1 MTPTNKN
8 LQDLFKTYVAK
19 SEDEEKFRKAHVIST
34 VDNNDKKLGP
44 KDDQFVATTKTYERD
59 STHHGYEAGGDEK
72 VYSEE
77 VLDEMSSKMKM
88 KLGLYGKKKKMEEEA
103 DYSEKGDAERIRK
116 RQEGW
121 QKTFDAQ
128 KAMEKKAAAIKHAD
142 EFLKRY
148 NKKKMEE
155 EVEELDETSK
165 AKLGR
170 YINKAKDS
178 IDMTSYRSGIKDGT
192 AISRNDPYTS
202 NNPLEKKLS
211 KRHKG
216 IEMAVKKLTRE
227 EAEQI
232 DELSKDTYRSYAD
245 KASRDYLSGKIKD
258 SKKDSSR
265 GKYIDKAVGKVFKE
279 NEESEQIDELSVVG
293 LDKYHSKAYQSM
305 FDKDSDKK
313 TVAKRKKGMDT
324 AYNKAGFGKAKVYAT
339 EEADLDEATLNPE
352 DERHFEKQTPK
363 MQAAINLHLRKG
375 MDYEDAVA
383 AARRV
388 FSEEVEQTDKLSTAI
403 KKKLSDEG
411 GAAAFKPLKDAAMK
425 MGINL
430 TPEML
435 KNIPGV
441 SQHDDGDYIL
451 KEEVDLD
458 EKKLTKAELKKRE
471 EIATAMER
479 DNPGMDMG
487 KKMAIATAQAKKV
500 AEEAELDEGIE
511 GLLRLAGKAK
521 NFGQQVL
528 ARMRK
533 VPPAPAGTPR
543 LAPPGASVIG
553 GPKATAGPAQKIIK
567 NNRALVTTTPAT
579 PRSSLGITPKRAAAV
594 AGAVAVGGAGGAGT
608 YLATR
613 DSSASAAPKAAA
625 PKAATPTASTSTTA
639 ASPASAASAAPKATA
654 PAAAPKATAPAAAPK
669 AATGNSSGSYKVKG
683 VDVTKDV
690 QDIVKA
696 NPSITNPNMIRAGQT
711 IKVGDSDYKVQKG
724 DTLSGIAAGRK
735 SSATPAAAPKA
746 ATASATPEA
755 PKAAPTASTAPEAP
769 KANDFSDVKS
779 DSGPIAAKH
788 DDHTQGYD
796 NKSRK
801 QIKADARAA
810 IRTQRVLAKAS
821 KLQTTRGDEYS
832 AAYANRKMADIAG
845 DTEKAYGHEDQASA
859 HYGKRAE
866 YGRNMNIIRKN
877 NSIAAAQANKV
888 QEEIELGEAV
898 NSDDAFD
905 RLEKAGAKDVK
916 TTSGGIR
923 YTHGGKEYN
932 LRHNMKRTG
941 HRTVRS
947 AELEQHLNRLQEET
961 EVVEE
966 QFAPGKFKE
975 AMIQRGLAALQE
987 HIVGNE

>member
-19 SEDEEKFRKAHVIST
+19 SGDEEKFRKAHVIST
-34 VDNNDKKLGP
+34 VDNNDEKLGP
-44 KDDQFVATTKTYERD
+44 KDDQFVATTKTYARD
-59 STHHGYEAGGDEK
+59 TSHHGYDAGGDEK

-77 VLDEMSSKMKM
+77 ALDEMSSKMKM
-88 KLGLYGKKKKMEEEA
+88 KLGLYGKKKKMEEE
-103 DYSEKGDAERIRK
+103 
-116 RQEGW
+116 
-121 QKTFDAQ
+121 
-128 KAMEKKAAAIKHAD
+128 
-142 EFLKRY
+142 
-148 NKKKMEE
+148 
-155 EVEELDETSK
+155 VEELDEISK
-165 AKLGR
+165 AMAGR
-170 YINKAKDS
+170 YINKAKNS
-178 IDMTSYRSGIKDGT
+178 IDLT
-192 AISRNDPYTS
+192 AWRQGYKEAGAGSPS
-202 NNPLEKKLS
+202 KQLEKKLS

-216 IEMAVKKLTRE
+216 IETAVKKLTSE
-227 EAEQI
+227 EAEQN
-232 DELSKDTYRSYAD
+232 ESKEFSEEAKIRYTGGMHGTYEPTKKQSSAAAHLDAAKYHDQEAKSYTA
-245 KASRDYLSGKIKD
+245 AMNHPNA
-258 SKKDSSR
+258 KKDSTNFYKDSVDYHS
-265 GKYIDKAVGKVFKE
+265 GKADYHREAANKLQE
-279 NEESEQIDELSVVG
+279 EQIDELSVVG

-339 EEADLDEATLNPE
+339 EEAELDEATLNPE

-388 FSEEVEQTDKLSTAI
+388 FNEEVEQTDKLSTAI

-411 GAAAFKPLKDAAMK
+411 GAAAFKPLKDTAMK

-471 EIATAMER
+471 EVATAMER
-479 DNPGMDMG
+479 ENPGMDMG

-500 AEEAELDEGIE
+500 A
-511 GLLRLAGKAK
+511 
-521 NFGQQVL
+521 
-528 ARMRK
+528 
-533 VPPAPAGTPR
+533 
-543 LAPPGASVIG
+543 
-553 GPKATAGPAQKIIK
+553 
-567 NNRALVTTTPAT
+567 
-579 PRSSLGITPKRAAAV
+579 
-594 AGAVAVGGAGGAGT
+594 
-608 YLATR
+608 
-613 DSSASAAPKAAA
+613 
-625 PKAATPTASTSTTA
+625 
-639 ASPASAASAAPKATA
+639 
-654 PAAAPKATAPAAAPK
+654 
-669 AATGNSSGSYKVKG
+669 
-683 VDVTKDV
+683 
-690 QDIVKA
+690 
-696 NPSITNPNMIRAGQT
+696 
-711 IKVGDSDYKVQKG
+711 
-724 DTLSGIAAGRK
+724 
-735 SSATPAAAPKA
+735 
-746 ATASATPEA
+746 
-755 PKAAPTASTAPEAP
+755 
-769 KANDFSDVKS
+769 
-779 DSGPIAAKH
+779 
-788 DDHTQGYD
+788 
-796 NKSRK
+796 
-801 QIKADARAA
+801 
-810 IRTQRVLAKAS
+810 
-821 KLQTTRGDEYS
+821 
-832 AAYANRKMADIAG
+832 
-845 DTEKAYGHEDQASA
+845 
-859 HYGKRAE
+859 
-866 YGRNMNIIRKN
+866 
-877 NSIAAAQANKV
+877 
-888 QEEIELGEAV
+888 EEIELGEAV

-941 HRTVRS
+941 HRTVRT

>member
-19 SEDEEKFRKAHVIST
+19 SGDEEKFRKAHVIST
-34 VDNNDKKLGP
+34 VDNNDEKLGP
-44 KDDQFVATTKTYERD
+44 KDDQFVATTKTYARD
-59 STHHGYEAGGDEK
+59 TSHHGYDAGGDEK

-77 VLDEMSSKMKM
+77 ALDEMSSKMKM
-88 KLGLYGKKKKMEEEA
+88 KLGLYGKKKKMEEE
-103 DYSEKGDAERIRK
+103 
-116 RQEGW
+116 
-121 QKTFDAQ
+121 
-128 KAMEKKAAAIKHAD
+128 
-142 EFLKRY
+142 
-148 NKKKMEE
+148 
-155 EVEELDETSK
+155 VEELDEISK
-165 AKLGR
+165 AMAGR
-170 YINKAKDS
+170 YINKAKNS
-178 IDMTSYRSGIKDGT
+178 IDLT
-192 AISRNDPYTS
+192 AWRQGYKEAGAGSPS
-202 NNPLEKKLS
+202 KQMEKKLS

-216 IEMAVKKLTRE
+216 IETAVKKLTRE
-227 EAEQI
+227 EAE
-232 DELSKDTYRSYAD
+232 
-245 KASRDYLSGKIKD
+245 
-258 SKKDSSR
+258 
-265 GKYIDKAVGKVFKE
+265 
-279 NEESEQIDELSVVG
+279 
-293 LDKYHSKAYQSM
+293 
-305 FDKDSDKK
+305 
-313 TVAKRKKGMDT
+313 
-324 AYNKAGFGKAKVYAT
+324 
-339 EEADLDEATLNPE
+339 LDEATLNPE

-388 FSEEVEQTDKLSTAI
+388 FSEEVEPTDKLSTAI

-411 GAAAFKPLKDAAMK
+411 GAAAFKPLKDTAMK

-435 KNIPGV
+435 KNIPGI

-458 EKKLTKAELKKRE
+458 EKKLTKAELEKRE

-479 DNPGMDMG
+479 ENPGMDMS

-500 AEEAELDEGIE
+500 AEEYELDEGIE
-511 GLLRLAGKAK
+511 GILRLAGKAK
-521 NFGQQVL
+521 NLGQQVL

-567 NNRALVTTTPAT
+567 NNRALVTTTPASAT
-579 PRSSLGITPKRAAAV
+579 SRSLKINPKTAAAV
-594 AGAVAVGGAGGAGT
+594 AGGAAVVGAGGAGT

-625 PKAATPTASTSTTA
+625 PKAATPTTSTPTTSTPTTPIPTASTSTTA
-639 ASPASAASAAPKATA
+639 ASPATG
-654 PAAAPKATAPAAAPK
+654 APK

-755 PKAAPTASTAPEAP
+755 PKAAPTASATPEAP

-810 IRTQRVLAKAS
+810 IRTQRVLTKAS

>member
-19 SEDEEKFRKAHVIST
+19 SDDEEKFRKVHVIST

-44 KDDQFVATTKTYERD
+44 KDDQFVATTKTYARD
-59 STHHGYEAGGDEK
+59 TTHHGYDAGGDEK
-72 VYSEE
+72 VYSEAAMDE
-77 VLDEMSSKMKM
+77 PNSPEAHYKADLPNILKDIRGKRKSHSDLRREYGGSWKRLANSTADEHGHNYNRDHLLAVGKQHMEDHASQINEMSSKMKM

-170 YINKAKDS
+170 YINAAKDS

-202 NNPLEKKLS
+202 KNPLEKKLS

-216 IEMAVKKLTRE
+216 IETAVKKLTRE
-227 EAEQI
+227 EA
-232 DELSKDTYRSYAD
+232 
-245 KASRDYLSGKIKD
+245 
-258 SKKDSSR
+258 
-265 GKYIDKAVGKVFKE
+265 
-279 NEESEQIDELSVVG
+279 EQIDELSVVG

-339 EEADLDEATLNPE
+339 EEAELDEATLNPE

-471 EIATAMER
+471 EVATAIER

-500 AEEAELDEGIE
+500 A
-511 GLLRLAGKAK
+511 
-521 NFGQQVL
+521 
-528 ARMRK
+528 
-533 VPPAPAGTPR
+533 
-543 LAPPGASVIG
+543 
-553 GPKATAGPAQKIIK
+553 
-567 NNRALVTTTPAT
+567 
-579 PRSSLGITPKRAAAV
+579 
-594 AGAVAVGGAGGAGT
+594 
-608 YLATR
+608 
-613 DSSASAAPKAAA
+613 
-625 PKAATPTASTSTTA
+625 
-639 ASPASAASAAPKATA
+639 
-654 PAAAPKATAPAAAPK
+654 
-669 AATGNSSGSYKVKG
+669 
-683 VDVTKDV
+683 
-690 QDIVKA
+690 
-696 NPSITNPNMIRAGQT
+696 
-711 IKVGDSDYKVQKG
+711 
-724 DTLSGIAAGRK
+724 
-735 SSATPAAAPKA
+735 
-746 ATASATPEA
+746 
-755 PKAAPTASTAPEAP
+755 
-769 KANDFSDVKS
+769 
-779 DSGPIAAKH
+779 
-788 DDHTQGYD
+788 
-796 NKSRK
+796 
-801 QIKADARAA
+801 
-810 IRTQRVLAKAS
+810 
-821 KLQTTRGDEYS
+821 
-832 AAYANRKMADIAG
+832 
-845 DTEKAYGHEDQASA
+845 
-859 HYGKRAE
+859 
-866 YGRNMNIIRKN
+866 
-877 NSIAAAQANKV
+877 
-888 QEEIELGEAV
+888 EEIELGEAV

-941 HRTVRS
+941 HRTVRT

>member
-34 VDNNDKKLGP
+34 VDNNDEKLGP
-44 KDDQFVATTKTYERD
+44 KDDQFVATTKTYARD
-59 STHHGYEAGGDEK
+59 TSHHGYEAGGDEK
-72 VYSEE
+72 VYSEAAMDE
-77 VLDEMSSKMKM
+77 PNTPEAHYKADLPNILKDIRGKRKSHSDLRREYGGSWKRLANSTADEHGHNYNRDHLLAVGKQHLEDHASQINEMSSKMKM
-88 KLGLYGKKKKMEEEA
+88 KLGLYGK
-103 DYSEKGDAERIRK
+103 
-116 RQEGW
+116 
-121 QKTFDAQ
+121 
-128 KAMEKKAAAIKHAD
+128 
-142 EFLKRY
+142 
-148 NKKKMEE
+148 KKKMEE

-202 NNPLEKKLS
+202 KNPLERKLS

-227 EAEQI
+227 EAE
-232 DELSKDTYRSYAD
+232 
-245 KASRDYLSGKIKD
+245 
-258 SKKDSSR
+258 
-265 GKYIDKAVGKVFKE
+265 
-279 NEESEQIDELSVVG
+279 
-293 LDKYHSKAYQSM
+293 
-305 FDKDSDKK
+305 
-313 TVAKRKKGMDT
+313 
-324 AYNKAGFGKAKVYAT
+324 
-339 EEADLDEATLNPE
+339 LDEATLNPE

-411 GAAAFKPLKDAAMK
+411 GAAAFKPLKDTAMK

-471 EIATAMER
+471 EVATAMER

-500 AEEAELDEGIE
+500 A
-511 GLLRLAGKAK
+511 
-521 NFGQQVL
+521 
-528 ARMRK
+528 
-533 VPPAPAGTPR
+533 
-543 LAPPGASVIG
+543 
-553 GPKATAGPAQKIIK
+553 
-567 NNRALVTTTPAT
+567 
-579 PRSSLGITPKRAAAV
+579 
-594 AGAVAVGGAGGAGT
+594 
-608 YLATR
+608 
-613 DSSASAAPKAAA
+613 
-625 PKAATPTASTSTTA
+625 
-639 ASPASAASAAPKATA
+639 
-654 PAAAPKATAPAAAPK
+654 
-669 AATGNSSGSYKVKG
+669 
-683 VDVTKDV
+683 
-690 QDIVKA
+690 
-696 NPSITNPNMIRAGQT
+696 
-711 IKVGDSDYKVQKG
+711 
-724 DTLSGIAAGRK
+724 
-735 SSATPAAAPKA
+735 
-746 ATASATPEA
+746 
-755 PKAAPTASTAPEAP
+755 
-769 KANDFSDVKS
+769 
-779 DSGPIAAKH
+779 
-788 DDHTQGYD
+788 
-796 NKSRK
+796 
-801 QIKADARAA
+801 
-810 IRTQRVLAKAS
+810 
-821 KLQTTRGDEYS
+821 
-832 AAYANRKMADIAG
+832 
-845 DTEKAYGHEDQASA
+845 
-859 HYGKRAE
+859 
-866 YGRNMNIIRKN
+866 
-877 NSIAAAQANKV
+877 
-888 QEEIELGEAV
+888 EEIELGEAV

-947 AELEQHLNRLQEET
+947 AELEQHLNRLQEEN

>member
-19 SEDEEKFRKAHVIST
+19 SDGEEKFRKAHVIST
-34 VDNNDKKLGP
+34 VDNNDEKLGP
-44 KDDQFVATTKTYERD
+44 KDDQFVATTKTYARD
-59 STHHGYEAGGDEK
+59 ASHHGYEAGGDEK

-77 VLDEMSSKMKM
+77 VNQTDRDKAIAHYKADLPNILKDIRGKRKSHSDLRREYGGSWKRLANSTADEHGHNYNRDHLLAVGKQHLEDHASQINEMSSKMKM

-121 QKTFDAQ
+121 QKTFDAE

-142 EFLKRY
+142 EFVKRY

-155 EVEELDETSK
+155 DFGSALVDSVVGGAKIAARKLKDAIIPPPPIAGLPMGKNGEPLSPEQIRQAQRKAQQVRKEEVEELDEVSK

-202 NNPLEKKLS
+202 KNPLERKLS
-211 KRHKG
+211 RRHKG
-216 IEMAVKKLTRE
+216 IEMAVKKLT
-227 EAEQI
+227 
-232 DELSKDTYRSYAD
+232 
-245 KASRDYLSGKIKD
+245 
-258 SKKDSSR
+258 
-265 GKYIDKAVGKVFKE
+265 KE
-279 NEESEQIDELSVVG
+279 DVEQIDELSVVG

-339 EEADLDEATLNPE
+339 EEAELVEATLNPE
-352 DERHFEKQTPK
+352 DERHFEKQPPK

-388 FSEEVEQTDKLSTAI
+388 FNEDVEQTDKLSIAI

-411 GAAAFKPLKDAAMK
+411 GAAAFKPLKDTAMK

-435 KNIPGV
+435 KNMPGV

-451 KEEVDLD
+451 KEESQIGEGEERGGGYDGMPKGLQDRTPRGSSRGAMGRAIARKERNLTRARMDRAATKMEEAEHTNCGTPECCGQCDTADQID
-458 EKKLTKAELKKRE
+458 EKKLTKAELAKRE
-471 EIATAMER
+471 EVAAAMER
-479 DNPGMDMG
+479 ENPGMDMG

-500 AEEAELDEGIE
+500 AEE
-511 GLLRLAGKAK
+511 
-521 NFGQQVL
+521 
-528 ARMRK
+528 
-533 VPPAPAGTPR
+533 
-543 LAPPGASVIG
+543 
-553 GPKATAGPAQKIIK
+553 
-567 NNRALVTTTPAT
+567 
-579 PRSSLGITPKRAAAV
+579 
-594 AGAVAVGGAGGAGT
+594 
-608 YLATR
+608 
-613 DSSASAAPKAAA
+613 
-625 PKAATPTASTSTTA
+625 
-639 ASPASAASAAPKATA
+639 
-654 PAAAPKATAPAAAPK
+654 
-669 AATGNSSGSYKVKG
+669 
-683 VDVTKDV
+683 
-690 QDIVKA
+690 
-696 NPSITNPNMIRAGQT
+696 
-711 IKVGDSDYKVQKG
+711 
-724 DTLSGIAAGRK
+724 
-735 SSATPAAAPKA
+735 
-746 ATASATPEA
+746 
-755 PKAAPTASTAPEAP
+755 
-769 KANDFSDVKS
+769 
-779 DSGPIAAKH
+779 
-788 DDHTQGYD
+788 
-796 NKSRK
+796 
-801 QIKADARAA
+801 
-810 IRTQRVLAKAS
+810 
-821 KLQTTRGDEYS
+821 
-832 AAYANRKMADIAG
+832 
-845 DTEKAYGHEDQASA
+845 
-859 HYGKRAE
+859 
-866 YGRNMNIIRKN
+866 
-877 NSIAAAQANKV
+877 
-888 QEEIELGEAV
+888 IELGEAV
-898 NSDDAFD
+898 DSDDAFD
-905 RLEKAGAKDVK
+905 RLEKAGAKDAK

-941 HRTVRS
+941 HRTVRT

-987 HIVGNE
+987 HVVGNE

>member
-1 MTPTNKN
+1 MTTTNKN

-19 SEDEEKFRKAHVIST
+19 SDGEEKFRKAHVIST
-34 VDNNDKKLGP
+34 VDNNDEKLGP

-59 STHHGYEAGGDEK
+59 STHHGYNAGGDEK

-77 VLDEMSSKMKM
+77 ALDEMSSKMKM
-88 KLGLYGKKKKMEEEA
+88 KLGLYGK
-103 DYSEKGDAERIRK
+103 
-116 RQEGW
+116 
-121 QKTFDAQ
+121 
-128 KAMEKKAAAIKHAD
+128 
-142 EFLKRY
+142 
-148 NKKKMEE
+148 KKKMEE

-202 NNPLEKKLS
+202 KNPLERKLS

-227 EAEQI
+227 EAE
-232 DELSKDTYRSYAD
+232 
-245 KASRDYLSGKIKD
+245 
-258 SKKDSSR
+258 
-265 GKYIDKAVGKVFKE
+265 
-279 NEESEQIDELSVVG
+279 
-293 LDKYHSKAYQSM
+293 
-305 FDKDSDKK
+305 
-313 TVAKRKKGMDT
+313 
-324 AYNKAGFGKAKVYAT
+324 
-339 EEADLDEATLNPE
+339 LDEATLNPE

-388 FSEEVEQTDKLSTAI
+388 FSEEVE
-403 KKKLSDEG
+403 
-411 GAAAFKPLKDAAMK
+411 
-425 MGINL
+425 
-430 TPEML
+430 
-435 KNIPGV
+435 
-441 SQHDDGDYIL
+441 
-451 KEEVDLD
+451 LD

-471 EIATAMER
+471 EVATAMER
-479 DNPGMDMG
+479 ENPGMDMS

-500 AEEAELDEGIE
+500 AEEFELDEG
-511 GLLRLAGKAK
+511 RLDRIVQGAISIAK
-521 NFGQQVL
+521 GAKGYAQQAM
-528 ARMRK
+528 ARMRT

-543 LAPPGASVIG
+543 LPAPGATNAPQVGILPRNRSV
-553 GPKATAGPAQKIIK
+553 
-567 NNRALVTTTPAT
+567 VTTLPTA
-579 PRSSLGITPKRAAAV
+579 PRAPRINPKRAAAV
-594 AGAVAVGGAGGAGT
+594 AGAVAVGSGGT

-613 DSSASAAPKAAA
+613 DSSASAAPKAT
-625 PKAATPTASTSTTA
+625 TPA
-639 ASPASAASAAPKATA
+639 AAPKATTPTTTASTSAPAAA
-654 PAAAPKATAPAAAPK
+654 PAAAPKATTSTSATAASPAAAAPK
-669 AATGNSSGSYKVKG
+669 ATAGNSSGSYKVKG

-690 QDIVKA
+690 KDITKA
-696 NPSITNPNMIRAGQT
+696 NPSIKNPNMIRAGQT

-724 DTLSGIAAGRK
+724 DTLSGIAASRK
-735 SSATPAAAPKA
+735 STATPAAAPKA
-746 ATASATPEA
+746 ATASTTPEA
-755 PKAAPTASTAPEAP
+755 PKAAPEAP

-966 QFAPGKFKE
+966 QFAPGRFKQVMVE
-975 AMIQRGLAALQE
+975 RALNALDSYVYGE
-987 HIVGNE
+987 NNLDD